1 MKTMHVDSLLFFL
14 FHFLTIIL
22 IVQLTIYVT
31 ALALNLFPVTEGGW
45 ISTPSWATIM
55 NSRITFTVCLAAAVS
70 NVTSHV
76 SSDTVGCTS
85 IVVCTF
91 LPTWSRASTVN
102 PVRLFNL
109 KVATRIRVHIPIA
122 SNLSAPGFN
131 IANATQT
138 VRWNGSL
145 SRINC
150 QDEKQT
156 N

>member
-1 MKTMHVDSLLFFL
+1 MLIACFFFL
-14 FHFLTIIL
+14 FPFLTIIL

-91 LPTWSRASTVN
+91 LPTYQNIQNIKEALILINRYSN
-102 PVRLFNL
+102 PL
-109 KVATRIRVHIPIA
+109 KVVIIDYIFKD
-122 SNLSAPGFN
+122 FN
-131 IANATQT
+131 QQYIVLKFIISGYN
-138 VRWNGSL
+138 
-145 SRINC
+145 
-150 QDEKQT
+150 K
-156 N
+156 

>member
-1 MKTMHVDSLLFFL
+1 MLIACLFFL

-91 LPTWSRASTVN
+91 LPTYQNIQNIKEALILINRYSN
-102 PVRLFNL
+102 PL
-109 KVATRIRVHIPIA
+109 KVVIIDYIFKD
-122 SNLSAPGFN
+122 FN
-131 IANATQT
+131 QQYIVLKFIISGYN
-138 VRWNGSL
+138 
-145 SRINC
+145 
-150 QDEKQT
+150 K
-156 N
+156 

>member
-14 FHFLTIIL
+14 FHFLTMIL

-91 LPTWSRASTVN
+91 LPTYQNIQNIKEALILINRYSN
-102 PVRLFNL
+102 PL
-109 KVATRIRVHIPIA
+109 KVVIIDYIFKD
-122 SNLSAPGFN
+122 FN
-131 IANATQT
+131 QQYIVLKFIISGYN
-138 VRWNGSL
+138 
-145 SRINC
+145 
-150 QDEKQT
+150 K
-156 N
+156 

>member
-55 NSRITFTVCLAAAVS
+55 NSCITFTVCLAAAVS

-91 LPTWSRASTVN
+91 LPTYQNIQNIKEALILINRYSN
-102 PVRLFNL
+102 PL
-109 KVATRIRVHIPIA
+109 KVVIIDYIFKD
-122 SNLSAPGFN
+122 FN
-131 IANATQT
+131 QQYIVLKFIISGYN
-138 VRWNGSL
+138 
-145 SRINC
+145 
-150 QDEKQT
+150 K
-156 N
+156 

>member
-1 MKTMHVDSLLFFL
+1 MKTMHVDSLLFVL

-91 LPTWSRASTVN
+91 LPTYQNIQNIKEALILINRYSN
-102 PVRLFNL
+102 PL
-109 KVATRIRVHIPIA
+109 KVVIIDYIFKD
-122 SNLSAPGFN
+122 FN
-131 IANATQT
+131 QQYIVLKFIISGYN
-138 VRWNGSL
+138 
-145 SRINC
+145 
-150 QDEKQT
+150 K
-156 N
+156 

>member
-91 LPTWSRASTVN
+91 LPTYQNIQNIKEALILINRYSN
-102 PVRLFNL
+102 PL
-109 KVATRIRVHIPIA
+109 KVVIIDYIFKD
-122 SNLSAPGFN
+122 FN
-131 IANATQT
+131 QQYIVLKFIIFGYN
-138 VRWNGSL
+138 
-145 SRINC
+145 
-150 QDEKQT
+150 K
-156 N
+156 

>member
-1 MKTMHVDSLLFFL
+1 MKTMHVDSQLFFL

-91 LPTWSRASTVN
+91 LPTYQNIQNIKEALILINRYSN
-102 PVRLFNL
+102 PL
-109 KVATRIRVHIPIA
+109 KVVIIDYIFKD
-122 SNLSAPGFN
+122 FN
-131 IANATQT
+131 QQYIVLKFIISGYN
-138 VRWNGSL
+138 
-145 SRINC
+145 
-150 QDEKQT
+150 K
-156 N
+156 

>member
-1 MKTMHVDSLLFFL
+1 MKTMHVDSLLVFL

-91 LPTWSRASTVN
+91 LPTYQNIQNIKEALILINRYSN
-102 PVRLFNL
+102 PL
-109 KVATRIRVHIPIA
+109 KVVIIDYIFKD
-122 SNLSAPGFN
+122 FN
-131 IANATQT
+131 QQYIVLKFIISGYN
-138 VRWNGSL
+138 
-145 SRINC
+145 
-150 QDEKQT
+150 K
-156 N
+156 

>member
-1 MKTMHVDSLLFFL
+1 MKTMHVDSLLSFL

-91 LPTWSRASTVN
+91 LPTYQNIQNIKEALVLINRYSN
-102 PVRLFNL
+102 PL
-109 KVATRIRVHIPIA
+109 KVVIIDYIFKD
-122 SNLSAPGFN
+122 FN
-131 IANATQT
+131 QQYIVLKFIISGYN
-138 VRWNGSL
+138 
-145 SRINC
+145 
-150 QDEKQT
+150 K
-156 N
+156 

>member
-1 MKTMHVDSLLFFL
+1 MLIACFFFL

-91 LPTWSRASTVN
+91 LPTYQNIQNIKEALILINRYSN
-102 PVRLFNL
+102 PL
-109 KVATRIRVHIPIA
+109 KVVIIDYIFKD
-122 SNLSAPGFN
+122 FN
-131 IANATQT
+131 QQYIVLKFIISGYN
-138 VRWNGSL
+138 
-145 SRINC
+145 
-150 QDEKQT
+150 K
-156 N
+156 

>member
-1 MKTMHVDSLLFFL
+1 MKTMHVDSLLVFL

-91 LPTWSRASTVN
+91 LPTYQNIQNIKEALILINRYSN
-102 PVRLFNL
+102 PL
-109 KVATRIRVHIPIA
+109 KVVIIDYIQGFQSAIYCVKVH
-122 SNLSAPGFN
+122 N
-131 IANATQT
+131 I
-138 VRWNGSL
+138 WL
-145 SRINC
+145 
-150 QDEKQT
+150 
-156 N
+156 

>member
-14 FHFLTIIL
+14 FPFLTIIL

-91 LPTWSRASTVN
+91 LPTYQNIQNIKEALILINRYSN
-102 PVRLFNL
+102 PL
-109 KVATRIRVHIPIA
+109 KVVIIDYIFKD
-122 SNLSAPGFN
+122 FN
-131 IANATQT
+131 QQYIVLKFIISGYN
-138 VRWNGSL
+138 
-145 SRINC
+145 
-150 QDEKQT
+150 K
-156 N
+156 

>member
-91 LPTWSRASTVN
+91 LPTYQNIQNIKEALILINRYSN
-102 PVRLFNL
+102 PL
-109 KVATRIRVHIPIA
+109 KVVIIDYIFKD
-122 SNLSAPGFN
+122 FN
-131 IANATQT
+131 QQYIVLKFIISGYN
-138 VRWNGSL
+138 
-145 SRINC
+145 
-150 QDEKQT
+150 K
-156 N
+156 